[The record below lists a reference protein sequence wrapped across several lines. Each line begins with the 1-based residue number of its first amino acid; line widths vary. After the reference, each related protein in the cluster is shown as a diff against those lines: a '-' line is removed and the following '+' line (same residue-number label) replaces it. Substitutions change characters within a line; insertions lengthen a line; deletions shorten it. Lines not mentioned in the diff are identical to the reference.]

1 MLEFTTGHIDNGK
14 YLCVLESSP
23 VRILGRHGLLKGKH
37 FVASCGQEG
46 LVEEGIYVDAKV
58 VTDGQFIADKGLG
71 CSFDFAFTFAQTL
84 RLNVLDHIYYDGWLE
99 SVRGF

>member
-1 MLEFTTGHIDNGK
+1 MLEFATGHIDNGK
-14 YLCVLESSP
+14 YLCALDSSP
-23 VRILGRHGLLKGKH
+23 VRGLGRHGLLKGKH
-37 FVASCGQEG
+37 FIACCGQEG

-58 VTDGQFIADKGLG
+58 VTDGQFITDKGLE
-71 CSFDFAFTFAQTL
+71 CSFDFTFAQTL